1 MPSGNAGS
9 GNGHVR
15 SMTGFCRGRYMS
27 GDVEVITEVRSVN
40 HRFLDISLRV
50 PRTYTCFEPQIRRI
64 VSERIQRGKVDLSIN
79 RTCSRGG
86 LMEVTL
92 DYGLAERYH
101 KCLVE
106 LRERLG
112 LAGEITVSDILGL
125 KEVIVP
131 TEREEAVESEWPLV
145 ERSLSAALDALDE
158 TRRTEGASLWRDIE
172 ARLLAIAETVVV
184 VRPLLDQVPALAK
197 DRLAKR
203 VQELTGGMELD
214 PDRLLQEVALIA
226 DRADVTEELTRLES
240 HVEQFLAC
248 GKQGSPLGRKLDF
261 LLQELH
267 REVNTLGSKSSYTD
281 IASHVVNLKTEVEKI
296 REQTQNL
303 E

>member
-1 MPSGNAGS
+1 
-9 GNGHVR
+9 
-15 SMTGFCRGRYMS
+15 MS

-50 PRTYTCFEPQIRRI
+50 PRTYTCFEPKIRRI
-64 VSERIQRGKVDLSIN
+64 VSERIQRGKIDLSIT
-79 RTCSRGG
+79 RSGSRGG
-86 LMEVTL
+86 LMDVTL
-92 DYGLAERYH
+92 DYGLAQRYH
-101 KCLVE
+101 NCLVE
-106 LRERLG
+106 LRDKLG
-112 LAGEITVSDILGL
+112 LSGGITVSDILAL
-125 KEVIVP
+125 KEVVVP
-131 TEREEAVESEWPLV
+131 TEREEAVGLEWPLV
-145 ERSLSAALDALDE
+145 EQSISSALDALDE
-158 TRRTEGASLWRDIE
+158 TRRAEGASLWRDIE
-172 ARLLAIAETVVV
+172 ARLLAIGETVLL
-184 VRPLLDQVPALAK
+184 VRPLLDQIPALAK
-197 DRLAKR
+197 ERLAKR

-214 PDRLLQEVALIA
+214 QDRLLQEVALIA

-240 HVEQFLAC
+240 HVEQFLGC